1 MMNRLQFLT
10 LVFTPLVAR
19 CIPAQASP
27 RLPSRIQ
34 IADRS
39 EPGQRLI
46 LSGRALGS
54 DGRPLAGVEI
64 YAYHTGADGL
74 YRRDRY
80 TPEWPSKP
88 PRLEGTLRTAADG
101 SYEIDTIKPAAY
113 PSRNNPAHIHFKLR
127 ASGFPEQ
134 GETIWF
140 EGDPLL
146 TAQQKAPY
154 IVRLRRDND
163 GVLRGTHNFR
173 LGSPQWNG

>member
-1 MMNRLQFLT
+1 MMNRLQFLA

-19 CIPAQASP
+19 CIPLRASP

-34 IADRS
+34 IAANS
-39 EPGQRLI
+39 EPGERLI
-46 LSGRALGS
+46 LSGHALGS

-88 PRLEGTLRTAADG
+88 PRLQGTLRTATDG

-146 TAQQKAPY
+146 TAQQKAAY
-154 IVRLRRDND
+154 VVRLRRDSD
-163 GVLRGTHNFR
+163 GVLRGTHDFH

>member
-1 MMNRLQFLT
+1 MITRLQFLA
-10 LVFTPLVAR
+10 LVFTPLIAR
-19 CIPAQASP
+19 CTPAQASP

-34 IADRS
+34 IAAKG
-39 EPGQRLI
+39 EPGERLI
-46 LSGRALGS
+46 LSGHTLGP
-54 DGRPLAGVEI
+54 DGRPLAGVEV

-88 PRLEGTLRTAADG
+88 PRLQGTLRTAGDG
-101 SYEIDTIKPAAY
+101 SYQIDTIKPAAY
-113 PSRNNPAHIHFKLR
+113 PSRNNPAHTHFKLR
-127 ASGFPEQ
+127 APGFPEQ

-154 IVRLRRDND
+154 VVPLRRDSD
-163 GVLRGTHNFR
+163 GVLRGRHDFK
-173 LGSPQWNG
+173 LGSAQ